1 MTEVSRELLKSRIGN
16 WDQYTSA
23 ACDATFGES
32 FLGNGEPRC
41 IIPNAEPASLSAALP
56 CAATPRDCWTEE
68 TRRAAY
74 PLFSLNL
81 DSSENTASI
90 SRSTKLNSS
99 KQSARVPYWPA
110 ASLDGPPHPSATVR
124 TSIYLIGRRA
134 HVISW
139 LVGAIGFLVLCAA
152 FGIAFNH

>member
-32 FLGNGEPRC
+32 FLGNGEPSC
-41 IIPNAEPASLSAALP
+41 LIPTDAQAPISSALT
-56 CAATPRDCWTEE
+56 CMATPRSCWTEE

-81 DSSENTASI
+81 NVGEDSQSNI
-90 SRSTKLNSS
+90 RSTKLNTS

-110 ASLDGPPHPSATVR
+110 ASLDGPPHPAATVR

-139 LVGAIGFLVLCAA
+139 LVCAIGFLVICAA
-152 FGIAFNH
+152 FGIAFNR

>member
-16 WDQYTSA
+16 WDRYTSA
-23 ACDATFGES
+23 ACDATFGEA
-32 FLGNGEPRC
+32 FLGNGEPRWLTPTPDRAP
-41 IIPNAEPASLSAALP
+41 ISSALTCP
-56 CAATPRDCWTEE
+56 ATPRGSWSEE

-81 DSSENTASI
+81 DSSENSQPNG
-90 SRSTKLNSS
+90 RSTKLNSS
-99 KQSARVPYWPA
+99 KRSARVPYWPA
-110 ASLDGPPHPSATVR
+110 ASLDGPPHPAATVR

-134 HVISW
+134 QVIPW

-152 FGIAFNH
+152 FGIAFNR